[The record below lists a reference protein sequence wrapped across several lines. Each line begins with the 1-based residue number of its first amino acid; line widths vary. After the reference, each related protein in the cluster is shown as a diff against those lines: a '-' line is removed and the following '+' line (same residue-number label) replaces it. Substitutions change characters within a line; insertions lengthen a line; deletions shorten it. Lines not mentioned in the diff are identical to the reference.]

1 MTVADRYSL
10 REAAATF
17 FRGGQVTARTLAR
30 YVRLGKLEAESIGG
44 QYFVTEAAV
53 ATMLAASK
61 VQPKPSQ
68 QKASPPWPDPE
79 NRPGCG
85 SVPPVP
91 PAPALPPAP
100 PSGSSLTERAK
111 LARTQAQMTLAALKT
126 PSPPTSRR
134 STNRRQAQIVPISSS
149 STRS

>member
-10 REAAATF
+10 REAAETF
-17 FRGGQVTARTLAR
+17 FRGGQITARTLAR
-30 YVRLGKLEAESIGG
+30 YVRLGKLAAETVGG

-53 ATMLAASK
+53 NTMLESCK
-61 VQPKPSQ
+61 VQPKK
-68 QKASPPWPDPE
+68 KAPPWPAHE

-85 SVPPVP
+85 SDQPVP
-91 PAPALPPAP
+91 PLAEIPLAPL
-100 PSGSSLTERAK
+100 SGSSSTERAK

-126 PSPPTSRR
+126 PSPATSRR
-134 STNRRQAQIVPISSS
+134 STNRQPAQIVPINSS